1 MLSSISS
8 DDILENRL
16 DNIPEVLIGRIA
28 VYIVILAIFY
38 QIPGQ
43 RLHIGFIKSEDFT
56 IAQDLLGFFKVDVL
70 FIPLFFFLSH

>member
-16 DNIPEVLIGRIA
+16 DNIPKVLIGRIA

-38 QIPGQ
+38 QISGQ
-43 RLHIGFIKSEDFT
+43 RLHIGFIKPEDFT
-56 IAQDLLGFFKVDVL
+56 IAQDLLGFFKVYVL
-70 FIPLFFFLSH
+70 FIPLFLFLSH